1 MRIRALEE
9 MAALRHNF
17 DRLFESLHGAGTRP
31 LSTLEPS
38 ELAFVPAVETVWTHE
53 AFHLRFI
60 LPGVSARDI
69 HVAVHGQ
76 QLYVH
81 GERKEP
87 EDFARG
93 GHVYN
98 RMPYGRFERV
108 VDLPAGL
115 ALDTLAARIKDG
127 VLDVR
132 IPVVVRVGP
141 REVEISVE
149 ETEPQTVDV

>member
-9 MAALRHNF
+9 MAALRRNF
-17 DRLFESLHGAGTRP
+17 DRLFESLHGAGTSP

-60 LPGVSARDI
+60 LPGVSGKDI
-69 HVAVHGQ
+69 HLAVHGQ
-76 QLYVH
+76 QLHIH

-93 GHVYN
+93 GYVYN

-108 VDLPAGL
+108 VDLPAGPD
-115 ALDTLAARIKDG
+115 LDKLTARIKDG

-132 IPVVVRVGP
+132 IPVVVRVRP
-141 REVEISVE
+141 REVEISMA
-149 ETEPQTVDV
+149 ETEPETVDV